1 MACDNTVHLMGNEA
15 QTCRHCFGSSLC
27 ALSMDSVQPNHTFK
41 ASFQTWEQY
50 SCTAAANVFRSFFKM
65 PQEKRMNSFHCV
77 QGGTEKCMWTYFI
90 ETTNTFI
97 GWCEIH
103 GDTWAKKNIFFFL
116 HLLVAAF
123 FQANKSFDNDDLL
136 EVSIIMTCK
145 SFP

>member
-50 SCTAAANVFRSFFKM
+50 SCRAAANVFRSFFKM

-103 GDTWAKKNIFFFL
+103 RDTGAKKKPIFFPSSFGCSFL
-116 HLLVAAF
+116 PSKEIF
-123 FQANKSFDNDDLL
+123 
-136 EVSIIMTCK
+136 
-145 SFP
+145 

>member
-41 ASFQTWEQY
+41 ASFQTREQY

-103 GDTWAKKNIFFFL
+103 RDTGAKKNQFFFPS
-116 HLLVAAF
+116 
-123 FQANKSFDNDDLL
+123 SFG
-136 EVSIIMTCK
+136 C
-145 SFP
+145 SFLPSKQIF